1 MRFVGVDGCANG
13 WVAVSLTD
21 EQCEVSFFQT
31 IGLLWDTFGQETTL
45 MLIDMPI
52 GLPTGGDQRERM
64 CDVMAKRYLG
74 KRGSSIFP
82 APCRELLQP
91 IPYKDA
97 NDRTRK
103 LIGKGLSKQTFNLL
117 PKIHELDTFLQHNPS
132 IWNKIHESHPELL
145 YQVLAGSRSLHSKK
159 DATGVMQR
167 LDLLSSFID
176 VTGQL
181 LPAIRKSSSQMK
193 GVKPDDLLDACVMA
207 VIARLSSQQGLES
220 VSEIRQFDA
229 IGLPMEIVLTK
240 SMMDSIKTRT
250 MSSKNQNL

>member
-1 MRFVGVDGCANG
+1 
-13 WVAVSLTD
+13 
-21 EQCEVSFFQT
+21 
-31 IGLLWDTFGQETTL
+31 
-45 MLIDMPI
+45 
-52 GLPTGGDQRERM
+52 
-64 CDVMAKRYLG
+64 
-74 KRGSSIFP
+74 
-82 APCRELLQP
+82 
-91 IPYKDA
+91 
-97 NDRTRK
+97 
-103 LIGKGLSKQTFNLL
+103 
-117 PKIHELDTFLQHNPS
+117 
-132 IWNKIHESHPELL
+132 
-145 YQVLAGSRSLHSKK
+145 
-159 DATGVMQR
+159 MQR